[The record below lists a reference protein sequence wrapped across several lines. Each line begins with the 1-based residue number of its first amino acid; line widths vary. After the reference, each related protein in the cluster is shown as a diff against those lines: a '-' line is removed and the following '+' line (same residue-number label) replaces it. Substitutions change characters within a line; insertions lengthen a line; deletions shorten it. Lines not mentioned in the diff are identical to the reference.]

1 MTILNYDKH
10 RIVMFVSVCNSMD
23 VLGQQV
29 VCPDIVPC
37 EWASNTSRLVNTLK
51 SSSLCIC
58 FFFSALFSISQWYFS
73 ISKKRRQQKKKTAKE
88 EGSKRRIQLD
98 QVHLACRTQLL
109 LPGLVAVVHHV
120 HVHHVTWECH
130 I

>member
-1 MTILNYDKH
+1 M
-10 RIVMFVSVCNSMD
+10 
-23 VLGQQV
+23 
-29 VCPDIVPC
+29 
-37 EWASNTSRLVNTLK
+37 
-51 SSSLCIC
+51 
-58 FFFSALFSISQWYFS
+58 
-73 ISKKRRQQKKKTAKE
+73 RRVKKKQNSKIEVLFTFLVKTELFFKVCGINQIGQYRIINGTCFGSDTFTIITKE
-88 EGSKRRIQLD
+88 YQKLD